1 MIRRTMPFAVLSA
14 GLLAACGG
22 GQDHMTN
29 AGPVGSGMMGG
40 TTTGAAFLS
49 LVPQGGMMGVSSTTP
64 LSFRFGGPMAPGM
77 EQYFDLHMGGLDG
90 PVVPMSCG
98 WSADRTTLTCNPAA
112 PLQPRTTYTIHMGGG
127 ITDANG
133 RPAGYDAYGP
143 MMGGQWLTGGMMTA
157 SHGGMGWGM
166 MGANWRHA
174 NGSYGM
180 VFTFTTA

>member
-1 MIRRTMPFAVLSA
+1 MIRRTTPFLVLSA

-29 AGPVGSGMMGG
+29 AGPGGSGMMGG
-40 TTTGAAFLS
+40 GATGAALLS
-49 LVPQGGMMGVSSTTP
+49 LVPQGGMVGVSTTTP

-77 EQYFDLHMGGLDG
+77 EQYFDLHMGGIDG

-98 WSADRTTLTCNPAA
+98 WSADRTTLTCTPGA
-112 PLQPRTTYTIHMGGG
+112 PLLPRTTYAVHIGGG
-127 ITDANG
+127 MMDASG
-133 RPAGYDAYGP
+133 RPASFDAYGP
-143 MMGGQWLTGGMMTA
+143 MMGGQWIVGGMMTDN
-157 SHGGMGWGM
+157 HGGGSWSM
-166 MGANWRHA
+166 MGPGWRHT

>member
-1 MIRRTMPFAVLSA
+1 MKKIVLIPLVPFLF
-14 GLLAACGG
+14 AACGG
-22 GQDHMTN
+22 SDRMT
-29 AGPVGSGMMGG
+29 GPGSGMMGG
-40 TTTGAAFLS
+40 TGAVGAAFMS
-49 LVPQGGMMGVSSTTP
+49 VFPQGGMLGVMTTTP

-112 PLQPRTTYTIHMGGG
+112 PLQPRTSYTIHMGGG
-127 ITDANG
+127 LTDANG
-133 RPAGYDAYGP
+133 RPAGYDTYGP
-143 MMGGQWLTGGMMTA
+143 MMGGQWIIGGMMTG
-157 SHGGMGWGM
+157 SHGGMSWGM
-166 MGANWRHA
+166 MGNGWRHA